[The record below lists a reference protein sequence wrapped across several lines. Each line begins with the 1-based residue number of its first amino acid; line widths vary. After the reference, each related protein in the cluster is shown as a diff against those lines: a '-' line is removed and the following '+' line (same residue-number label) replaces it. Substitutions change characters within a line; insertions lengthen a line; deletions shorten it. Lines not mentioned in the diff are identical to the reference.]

1 MMKRILLLLSI
12 TILQLQADG
21 ALQMKGFHHDLPFED
36 ACHIM
41 STFKSERG
49 NFIFKPKQ
57 KKCGFGRHGFI
68 TYPCIIGKKDTAMVD
83 RIILSPDVVNTL
95 FDAEKLKANA
105 FIRSFCNTYHWTNRF
120 HTART
125 YHQESKK
132 FGWSLTINKKKWI
145 KISFFEKTEREKEK
159 NKSEKTLKTI
169 PIY

>member
-1 MMKRILLLLSI
+1 MKRTLLLLCV
-12 TILQLQADG
+12 TVLQLSADG
-21 ALQMKGFHHDLPFED
+21 ALQMKGFHHDLPLED

-83 RIILSPDVVNTL
+83 SIILSPDVVNTL
-95 FDAEKLKANA
+95 FDAEKMKANV
-105 FIRSFCNTYHWTNRF
+105 FIRSFCHKYHWVNTF
-120 HTART
+120 YSTGT
-125 YHQESKK
+125 YRQESKK
-132 FGWSLTINKKKWI
+132 FGWTLTINKKKWI
-145 KISFFEKTEREKEK
+145 KISFFEKDGMRKEK